1 MPDDSASPPAS
12 AHDRRSAAVGP
23 PDSRSVEAELRAELQ
38 RLVDERTARL
48 EAALAEA
55 ERQRMQA
62 EQANEAKS
70 VFLAHMSHEIRTP
83 LNGLL
88 GLNELALRE
97 AHSAQQRRYLK
108 LALQSGRSLL
118 GMLNSVL
125 DFSRISADASPPL
138 QEAFDL
144 AEVLAASMSQVM
156 PAARDAGL
164 GVMFDYIGEPTRF
177 VGDAQRL
184 QQIAVNL
191 LSNAVKF
198 TGSGH
203 IAMVVDVRADASRPG
218 CCQVQVEVSD
228 TGPGMAPEVAARVFE
243 PFVQGDDSLTR
254 AHGGSGLGLAIA
266 RGLAESMQGNLTV
279 DSQPGAGSCFRLRLA
294 LRLDPNARPM
304 RAPPS
309 GHAWLVYNRT
319 LPADWLA
326 RRLHRLGWTTELMLG
341 LPEALDRARTSG
353 RTAPPDLVVLA
364 EAALHDADSLAP
376 LRQRLPDSAIALL
389 VRPDWNQPPIEAMA
403 RSHTMALCFTPLTPA
418 TLHGMLS
425 LHGPEPA
432 QPDSSFSE
440 LDGGQASGAEVLIAE
455 DNPVNQLIISDMVAA
470 LGLRTRLAQ
479 DGGEAVAACL
489 EFPPQLVLMDLQMP
503 EVDGLEATRQLRALQ
518 DGGRLPDFPIVALT
532 AHATPQDQMRC
543 EEAGMQGFLTKPI
556 SIAQLRSELRRWLV
570 V

>member
-12 AHDRRSAAVGP
+12 AHDRRSAPAGA
-23 PDSRSVEAELRAELQ
+23 PDSHAAEAELRAELQ

-83 LNGLL
+83 MNGLL

-97 AHSAQQRRYLK
+97 AHSAQQRRYLR

-125 DFSRISADASPPL
+125 DFSRISADASPPR
-138 QEAFDL
+138 QEPFDL

-177 VGDAQRL
+177 LGDAQRL

-203 IAMVVDVRADASRPG
+203 IAVVVGVLADAGRPG
-218 CCQVQVEVSD
+218 CCQILVEFSD

-254 AHGGSGLGLAIA
+254 THGGSGLGLSIA
-266 RGLAESMQGNLTV
+266 RGLAESMQGSLAL
-279 DSQPGAGSCFRLRLA
+279 DSQPGAGSCFRLRLT
-294 LRLDPNARPM
+294 LPLDPNALPPH
-304 RAPPS
+304 APPS
-309 GHAWLVYNRT
+309 GHAWLVFTRA
-319 LPADWLA
+319 LPGDWLA
-326 RRLHRLGWTTELMLG
+326 NRLHRLGWTSELVLG

-353 RTAPPDLVVLA
+353 RGAPPDLVVLA

-376 LRQRLPDSAIALL
+376 LRHRLPDSAIALL

-403 RSHTMALCFTPLTPA
+403 RSHMMALCFTPLTPA

-425 LHGPEPA
+425 LRGPEPA
-432 QPDSSFSE
+432 QPDSSFSD
-440 LDGGQASGAEVLIAE
+440 LDDGHASGAEVLIAE

-518 DGGRLPDFPIVALT
+518 DGGRLPAFPIVALT
-532 AHATPQDQMRC
+532 AHATPQDQIRC

-556 SIAQLRSELRRWLV
+556 SIAQLRTELRRWLV

>member
-23 PDSRSVEAELRAELQ
+23 PDSRSAEAELRAELQ

-125 DFSRISADASPPL
+125 DFSRISADASPPQ
-138 QEAFDL
+138 QEPFDL

-164 GVMFDYIGEPTRF
+164 GVMFDYIGETTRF

-243 PFVQGDDSLTR
+243 PFVQGDGSLTR

-266 RGLAESMQGNLTV
+266 RGLAESMQGKLTV

-294 LRLDPNARPM
+294 LQADPDARPM

-309 GHAWLVYNRT
+309 GHAWLVYTRT

-326 RRLHRLGWTTELMLG
+326 RRLQRLGWTSELMLG

-353 RTAPPDLVVLA
+353 RSAPPDLVVLA

-376 LRQRLPDSAIALL
+376 LRHRLPDSAIALL

-418 TLHGMLS
+418 TLHAMLS

-440 LDGGQASGAEVLIAE
+440 LDDGQSSGAEVLIAE

-489 EFPPQLVLMDLQMP
+489 EFAPQLVLMDLQMP

-518 DGGRLPDFPIVALT
+518 DGGRLPAFPIVALT
-532 AHATPQDQMRC
+532 AHATPQDQIRC

>member
-12 AHDRRSAAVGP
+12 AHDRRSAPAGP
-23 PDSRSVEAELRAELQ
+23 PDSRAAEAELRAELQ

-125 DFSRISADASPPL
+125 DFSRISADASPPR
-138 QEAFDL
+138 QEPFDL
-144 AEVLAASMSQVM
+144 AEVLAASLSQVM

-177 VGDAQRL
+177 IGDAQRL

-203 IAMVVDVRADASRPG
+203 IAMAIAVEADAGRPG
-218 CCQVQVEVSD
+218 CWQIEAAFSD

-254 AHGGSGLGLAIA
+254 THGGSGLGLSIA
-266 RGLAESMQGNLTV
+266 RGLAESMQGSLTL
-279 DSQPGAGSCFRLRLA
+279 DSRPGAGSCFRLRLSLPSDPHA
-294 LRLDPNARPM
+294 LPLP
-304 RAPPS
+304 APPT
-309 GHAWLVYNRT
+309 GHAWLVYPRR
-319 LPADWLA
+319 PSADWLA
-326 RRLHRLGWTTELMLG
+326 RRLQRLGWSTEVLLG

-353 RTAPPDLVVLA
+353 NAAAPDLVVLA

-376 LRQRLPDSAIALL
+376 LRHRLPDSAIALL

-403 RSHTMALCFTPLTPA
+403 RAHMMALCFVPLTPA
-418 TLHGMLS
+418 TLRGMLS
-425 LHGPEPA
+425 LRGPEPA
-432 QPDSSFSE
+432 QPDSSFSD
-440 LDGGQASGAEVLIAE
+440 LDDGQASGAEVLIAE

-532 AHATPQDQMRC
+532 AHATPQDQIRC

-556 SIAQLRSELRRWLV
+556 SIAQLRTELRRWLV

>member
-1 MPDDSASPPAS
+1 
-12 AHDRRSAAVGP
+12 
-23 PDSRSVEAELRAELQ
+23 
-38 RLVDERTARL
+38 
-48 EAALAEA
+48 
-55 ERQRMQA
+55 
-62 EQANEAKS
+62 
-70 VFLAHMSHEIRTP
+70 
-83 LNGLL
+83 
-88 GLNELALRE
+88 
-97 AHSAQQRRYLK
+97 
-108 LALQSGRSLL
+108 
-118 GMLNSVL
+118 
-125 DFSRISADASPPL
+125 
-138 QEAFDL
+138 
-144 AEVLAASMSQVM
+144 
-156 PAARDAGL
+156 
-164 GVMFDYIGEPTRF
+164 
-177 VGDAQRL
+177 
-184 QQIAVNL
+184 
-191 LSNAVKF
+191 
-198 TGSGH
+198 
-203 IAMVVDVRADASRPG
+203 
-218 CCQVQVEVSD
+218 
-228 TGPGMAPEVAARVFE
+228 
-243 PFVQGDDSLTR
+243 
-254 AHGGSGLGLAIA
+254 
-266 RGLAESMQGNLTV
+266 
-279 DSQPGAGSCFRLRLA
+279 
-294 LRLDPNARPM
+294 
-304 RAPPS
+304 
-309 GHAWLVYNRT
+309 
-319 LPADWLA
+319 
-326 RRLHRLGWTTELMLG
+326 
-341 LPEALDRARTSG
+341 
-353 RTAPPDLVVLA
+353 
-364 EAALHDADSLAP
+364 